1 MARLLAALLGVAA
14 AAAAAAAPKTTNLT
28 VYRVT
33 PHNYSGL
40 ANMNSGDAAGD
51 AYFALYELTFPLYVC
66 ERGGVCL
73 VCVACV
79 VRCNVLYVAV

>member
-1 MARLLAALLGVAA
+1 MLIHKQLLAAALLAVAA
-14 AAAAAAAPKTTNLT
+14 AAAAIAPAPRTTQNLT

-51 AYFALYELTFPLYVC
+51 AYFALYELTFPLYC
-66 ERGGVCL
+66 KQMPNDSSCTSTG
-73 VCVACV
+73 
-79 VRCNVLYVAV
+79 